1 MNLLLLAFVV
11 FAQVSTEYS
20 RELGQALEDAGN
32 NRVAL
37 DSAIAEAPHDHK
49 EDVIWLIIKM
59 DHLDRL
65 EMKKEILLD
74 NVKYAHLAYQAWGL
88 PDSFFREYVLP
99 YRFHEEAILP
109 WRKEFY
115 AFFGRY
121 RSKQILKTALKINRD
136 VAAKFDMRDKKDL
149 FGPEPSPLH
158 LVRSRSGTND
168 QAGVLLAAALR
179 SVGIPT
185 RFVRCAVLGS
195 EKGGLSWVEFYD
207 GANWEPAYPFHP
219 EALGDFRFV
228 EKDRPDNLTVVLA
241 RSARR
246 NEIVTPS
253 YSAWGTLKL
262 NFIRKGVIVDNFEH
276 FCIAKLNDG
285 AFLPIDDLIEYSDD
299 ADSLILGDGEYLLE
313 AGVRTKRGDVRFQII
328 PVHIDS
334 GTVVT
339 KTVNLDIPVN
349 ERGQEELLIRKLD
362 SIPRLVLKDSDGKNL
377 KLADL
382 VAKRAVLLYIF
393 DWQTEPPKRMLSQI
407 VSLADKNEL
416 QVYAVFIDT
425 LARFDHS
432 LAPKLEMLS
441 AEPGRLK
448 AGLRIES
455 MPSTLLFNNGKLVYW
470 DEGYNLNIEAELEQV
485 LERD

>member
-20 RELGQALEDAGN
+20 RELGQALEDAGD

-65 EMKKEILLD
+65 EIKKDILLD
-74 NVKYAHLAYQAWGL
+74 NVKYAHLAYQASGL

-99 YRFHEEAILP
+99 CRFHEEAILP

-115 AFFGRY
+115 DFFGQFK
-121 RSKQILKTALKINRD
+121 STQISKTAFKINRE
-136 VAAKFDMRDKKDL
+136 VARKFDLRDKKDL

-158 LVRSRSGTND
+158 LARSRSGTNE

-185 RFVRCAVLGS
+185 RFVRCSVLGN

-207 GANWEPAYPFHP
+207 GGKWQPAYPLHP
-219 EALGDFRFV
+219 DALGDFRFV
-228 EKDRPDNLTVVLA
+228 EKDKPGNLTVTIA
-241 RSARR
+241 KSASK
-246 NEIVTPS
+246 NEIVTQG

-262 NFIRKGVIVDNFEH
+262 HFIRKGLTVDNFEH
-276 FCIAKLNDG
+276 FCLAKLNDG
-285 AFLPIDDLIEYSDD
+285 AFPPLDDLLEYSPDS
-299 ADSLILGDGEYLLE
+299 DSLILADGDYLLE
-313 AGVRTKRGDVRFQII
+313 AGVRTKGGSVRFHII
-328 PVHIDS
+328 PVRIDS
-334 GTVVT
+334 GAFLTE
-339 KTVNLDIPVN
+339 TVNLDIPID
-349 ERGQEELLIRKLD
+349 ERGQEELLVRKLD
-362 SIPRLVLKDSDGKNL
+362 SMPRLVFKGPDRRNI

-382 VAKRAVLLYIF
+382 VKKPVVLLYIF

-407 VSLADKNEL
+407 VSSVQKSNLPA
-416 QVYAVFIDT
+416 YGVFLDT
-425 LARFDHS
+425 LTHFDKT
-432 LAPKLEMLS
+432 LAPQMEVFQC
-441 AEPGRLK
+441 EPSTVK
-448 AGLRIES
+448 TGLRIES
-455 MPSTLLFNNGKLVYW
+455 MPSTLLFKNGKLIFW
-470 DEGYNLNIEAELEQV
+470 DEGYNLNLGQELEEL
-485 LERD
+485 LEQN